1 MVAAPTYRNF
11 RLHCRWAGNTWLG
24 VAGKRWIVPWMDS
37 MVTRMG
43 STASESISNETRDV
57 NSHFPPAGPPPHGP
71 VICFVNGL
79 HSKTN
84 FLEVNR

>member
-1 MVAAPTYRNF
+1 
-11 RLHCRWAGNTWLG
+11 
-24 VAGKRWIVPWMDS
+24 MDS